1 MDGSPVP
8 VPSVAT
14 TVNVCCPGGRLP
26 NETGLVHGASGAES
40 SAHSVETSAPE
51 TNVNVASANGVD
63 EDGPVWI
70 GTVGCRGPSA
80 WWSHAALF
88 ASRFGSA
95 TVHFSP

>member
-1 MDGSPVP
+1 M
-8 VPSVAT
+8 AT
-14 TVNVCCPGGRLP
+14 LLSLDPYATDWLNLLARWLHVIAGI
-26 NETGLVHGASGAES
+26 
-40 SAHSVETSAPE
+40 
-51 TNVNVASANGVD
+51 
-63 EDGPVWI
+63 VWI